1 MATSIGKLSKSF
13 FVKILV
19 GIIILPFVFWGMGD
33 VFRGGNQNVI
43 ASVDSNKISTQE
55 FINYINRLNLS
66 KEQIKNLSK
75 TDLVEQILSD
85 YIGKKVMS
93 LEIEKLGV
101 VVSDNALR
109 DIIKNDKSFFKDK
122 KFSRTEY
129 EKFLIKSGITA
140 PQFEANIVEQE
151 KRRQFLSSLAGG
163 IVIPE
168 ILAEKEFKKENQTKI
183 IQYID
188 LDKYHSKNKPSQESI
203 KALYERNKNIFIAE
217 FKSIRYAEIKP
228 ELISGS
234 KEYNENF
241 FKQLDVVE
249 NNVLDGQS
257 FEETAK
263 ANNLKIV
270 ELNKINA
277 KKEDESKNKIE
288 NLPDSLFKKIYNI
301 KIPQIPEIINIDGKY
316 YLAEVK
322 NEEKKNRPMND
333 PEVLEALNAQLSFKE
348 KIENNT
354 SLAKDIGL
362 GAFDG
367 DNYKK
372 FADENGLVVE
382 NYKISSLKQNDI
394 FSEGLVK
401 QIFLTK
407 DGDINLL
414 TNSTLTKSF
423 LISTKKTEYK
433 KLDKNNNE
441 FEQYEAKA
449 RLNLINKIYQSYDEN
464 ANQKYEVEVN
474 QRTIDR
480 VKNSFQWR

>member
-13 FVKILV
+13 FLKLLV

-43 ASVDSNKISTQE
+43 ATVDSSKISTQE

-66 KEQIKNLSK
+66 EEQIKNLSK
-75 TDLVEQILSD
+75 TDLVEKILSD
-85 YIGKKVMS
+85 FIGKKVMS

-101 VVSDNALR
+101 VVGDSALR
-109 DIIKNDKSFFKDK
+109 DLIKNDKSFFKDN

-140 PQFEANIVEQE
+140 PQFESNIIEQE

-168 ILAEKEFKKENQTKI
+168 ILVEKEFRKENQTKT

-188 LDKYHSKNKPSQESI
+188 LEKYHSKKKPSQDSI
-203 KALYERNKNIFIAE
+203 KELYERNKNVFFTE
-217 FKSIRYAEIKP
+217 LKSIRYAEIKP
-228 ELISGS
+228 ELISAS
-234 KEYNENF
+234 QDYDENF
-241 FKQLDVVE
+241 FKQLDIIE

-263 ANNLKIV
+263 ANNLKII
-270 ELNKINA
+270 EFNKINA
-277 KKEDESKNKIE
+277 KKENEEKKKIE
-288 NLPDSLFKKIYNI
+288 NLPDNLFNKIYNI
-301 KIPQIPEIINIDGKY
+301 KTPQSPEVINLESKY
-316 YLAEVK
+316 YLAEIK
-322 NEEKKNRPMND
+322 DEEKKNRPMND

-348 KIENNT
+348 KIDSNT
-354 SLAKDIGL
+354 SLAKDISL

-367 DNYKK
+367 DNFKK
-372 FADENGLVVE
+372 FADDNGLLVKD
-382 NYKISSLKQNDI
+382 YKISNIKQNDV
-394 FSEGLVK
+394 FDEGLVK
-401 QIFLTK
+401 RIFLTE
-407 DGDINLL
+407 DGDINLI

-423 LISTKKTEYK
+423 LISTKNTEYK
-433 KLDKNNNE
+433 KLDKKGNE

-464 ANQKYEVEVN
+464 ANQKYKVEVN

-480 VKNSFQWR
+480 VKNSF

>member
-13 FVKILV
+13 FIKLLV

-33 VFRGGNQNVI
+33 VFRGGNQNVV
-43 ASVDSNKISTQE
+43 ATVDSNKISTQE
-55 FINYINRLNLS
+55 FVNYINRLNLNE
-66 KEQIKNLSK
+66 EQVKNLSK

-109 DIIKNDKSFFKDK
+109 DIIKNDKSFFKDD

-163 IVIPE
+163 IVIPD
-168 ILAEKEFKKENQTKI
+168 ILVEKEFRKENQSKS

-188 LDKYHSKNKPSQESI
+188 LEKYHSKKKPSQDSI
-203 KALYERNKNIFIAE
+203 RELYERNKNVFFTE
-217 FKSIRYAEIKP
+217 LKSIRYAEIKP

-234 KEYNENF
+234 QDYNENF
-241 FKQLDVVE
+241 FKQLDIIE

-263 ANNLKIV
+263 ANNLKII
-270 ELNKINA
+270 EFNKINA
-277 KKEDESKNKIE
+277 KKENEEKKKIE
-288 NLPDSLFKKIYNI
+288 NLPDNLFNKIYNI
-301 KIPQIPEIINIDGKY
+301 KTPQSPEVINLESKY
-316 YLAEVK
+316 YLAEIK
-322 NEEKKNRPMND
+322 DEEKKNRPMND

-348 KIENNT
+348 KIDSNT
-354 SLAKDIGL
+354 SLAKDISL

-367 DNYKK
+367 ENFKK
-372 FADENGLVVE
+372 FADDNSLVVKD
-382 NYKISSLKQNDI
+382 YKISNIKQNDV
-394 FSEGLVK
+394 FDEGIVK
-401 QIFLTK
+401 RIFLTK
-407 DGDINLL
+407 DGDINLI

-423 LISTKKTEYK
+423 LISTKNTEYK
-433 KLDKNNNE
+433 KLDKIGNE

-464 ANQKYEVEVN
+464 ANQKYKVEVN

-480 VKNSFQWR
+480 VKNSF

>member
-13 FVKILV
+13 FVKLLV

-33 VFRGGNQNVI
+33 VFRGGNQNVV
-43 ASVDSNKISTQE
+43 ATVDSNKISTQE
-55 FINYINRLNLS
+55 FVNYINRLNLNE
-66 KEQIKNLSK
+66 EQVKNLSK

-109 DIIKNDKSFFKDK
+109 DIIKNDKSFFKDD

-168 ILAEKEFKKENQTKI
+168 ILVEKEFRKENQTKS

-188 LDKYHSKNKPSQESI
+188 LEKYHSKKKPSQDSI
-203 KALYERNKNIFIAE
+203 KELYERNKNVFFTE
-217 FKSIRYAEIKP
+217 LKSIRYAEIKP

-234 KEYNENF
+234 QDYNENF
-241 FKQLDVVE
+241 FKQLDIIE

-263 ANNLKIV
+263 ANNLKII
-270 ELNKINA
+270 EFNKINA
-277 KKEDESKNKIE
+277 KKENEEKKKIE
-288 NLPDSLFKKIYNI
+288 NLPDNLFNKIYNI
-301 KIPQIPEIINIDGKY
+301 KTPQSPEVINLESKY
-316 YLAEVK
+316 YLAEIK

-348 KIENNT
+348 KIDSNT
-354 SLAKDIGL
+354 SLAKDISL

-367 DNYKK
+367 ENFKK
-372 FADENGLVVE
+372 FADDNSLVVKD
-382 NYKISSLKQNDI
+382 YKISNIKQNDV
-394 FSEGLVK
+394 FDEGIVK
-401 QIFLTK
+401 RIFLTK
-407 DGDINLL
+407 DGDINLI

-423 LISTKKTEYK
+423 LISTKNTEYK
-433 KLDKNNNE
+433 ELDKKGNE

-464 ANQKYEVEVN
+464 ANQKYKVEVN

-480 VKNSFQWR
+480 VKNSF

>member
-13 FVKILV
+13 FIKLLV

-43 ASVDSNKISTQE
+43 ATIDSTKVSTQE
-55 FINYINRLNLS
+55 FVNYVNRLNLNE
-66 KEQIKNLSK
+66 EQVKNLSK
-75 TDLVEQILSD
+75 TDLIEQILSE
-85 YIGKKVMS
+85 YIGRKVMA
-93 LEIEKLGV
+93 LEIEKIGI

-109 DIIKNDKSFFKDK
+109 DIIKNDKLFFKDD

-163 IVIPE
+163 IVVPE
-168 ILAEKEFKKENQTKI
+168 MLVEKEFKKENQTKTI
-183 IQYID
+183 EYID
-188 LDKYHSKNKPSQESI
+188 LEKYHSKNKPSRESL
-203 KALYERNKNIFIAE
+203 KELYERNKNIFFVE
-217 FKSIRYAEIKP
+217 LKSIRYAEIKP

-234 KEYNENF
+234 ADYNENF
-241 FKQLDVVE
+241 FKQLDLIE
-249 NNVLDGQS
+249 NKVLDGQT
-257 FEETAK
+257 FDETTG

-270 ELNKINA
+270 EFNKINA
-277 KKEDESKNKIE
+277 NKEDENKNKIE
-288 NLPDSLFKKIYNI
+288 KLPDNLFNKIYNI
-301 KIPQIPEIINIDGKY
+301 KNTQSPEVINIEGKY

-322 NEEKKNRPMND
+322 DAEKKNKTMDD
-333 PEVLEALNAQLSFKE
+333 PEVVEALNAQLSFKE

-354 SLAKDIGL
+354 SLAKDISL
-362 GAFDG
+362 GAFEN
-367 DNYKK
+367 DNFKK
-372 FADENGLVVE
+372 FADDNGLEVK
-382 NYKISSLKQNDI
+382 NYKISSLKQNEI
-394 FSEGLVK
+394 FNDGMIK
-401 QIFLTK
+401 RIFLTN
-407 DGDINLL
+407 DGEINLI
-414 TNSTLTKSF
+414 TNNTFTKSF

-433 KLDKNNNE
+433 TLDKNSNE

-464 ANQKYEVEVN
+464 VNQKYKVELN

-480 VKNSFQWR
+480 VKNSFQ